1 MHKASNEKNASHGR
15 PTCDSSTTMAAAAV
29 PAAWAASQ
37 RAALAAA
44 AAADPAGPEAA
55 AAPLRRGRPTRAGEA
70 SILRGWEGEGEAG
83 RPEEGGA
90 NRGDL
95 KQ

>member
-1 MHKASNEKNASHGR
+1 
-15 PTCDSSTTMAAAAV
+15 MAGAEV
-29 PAAWAASQ
+29 PAALAASP

-55 AAPLRRGRPTRAGEA
+55 AAPPRRGRPTRVGEA